1 MLLRKRTSCCH
12 RWTIFNFL
20 KYLLLLAVYIRIPT
34 ELECCS
40 KMVSSKNG
48 SFPCEKPPMFMD
60 VPKWGS
66 LLWHP
71 KYKLMFCYDVAHS
84 SRIQQWRIGAQ
95 YCNLL
100 RTTACW
106 LICRLFFVVNNV
118 SCAYADDLSFLNDK
132 LKVGTSISLILS
144 KYFLFSGVLVHPALG
159 WMLLPVRF
167 CMMWWIMKV
176 VNCNVTGSKI

>member
-20 KYLLLLAVYIRIPT
+20 KYLPLLAVYIRIPA

-40 KMVSSKNG
+40 KMVSSKKG
-48 SFPCEKPPMFMD
+48 SFPCDKPPMLMY
-60 VPKWGS
+60 VPKRGS
-66 LLWHP
+66 PLWHP

-84 SRIQQWRIGAQ
+84 SRFQQWWIGAQ

-118 SCAYADDLSFLNDK
+118 SVVLMLMIWVFSMTNW
-132 LKVGTSISLILS
+132 VGICISLISS
-144 KYFLFSGVLVHPALG
+144 KYFLFSGVLVHPAR
-159 WMLLPVRF
+159 MNIAV
-167 CMMWWIMKV
+167 
-176 VNCNVTGSKI
+176 S